1 MVLTEDFLKKNGFVL
16 QFSFPEHNE
25 YLLELPQENG
35 DINYL
40 WVDYSI
46 HEDKCIVLYQNLG
59 YSINKK
65 VEQLQEILRQKFNFE
80 KNFVL

>member
-16 QFSFPEHNE
+16 QFTFPEKNE

-40 WVDYSI
+40 WVDYYI
-46 HEDKCIVLYQNLG
+46 HEDECMVLYQDLC

-65 VEQLQEILRQKFNFE
+65 VEQLQGALRQKFNIE

>member
-16 QFSFPEHNE
+16 QFSFPEQNE

-46 HEDKCIVLYQNLG
+46 HEDKWKVLYHDLAYN
-59 YSINKK
+59 INKK
-65 VEQLQEILRQKFNFE
+65 VEQLKENLRQKFNIA
-80 KNFVL
+80 